1 MNKKNI
7 KLSVNTGFAVNRIID
22 NETFVRFV
30 KNNLNINYIQ
40 PTSDWLNLFMP
51 KKYTLKN
58 VNNLNRLL
66 NKSNIKVNSCF
77 TGAFTRL
84 NHLAHPDKEQQKYW
98 IKYFKNFVFFY
109 IHLKSL
115 RILLK

>member
-1 MNKKNI
+1 MTKKNI

-77 TGAFTRL
+77 T
-84 NHLAHPDKEQQKYW
+84 
-98 IKYFKNFVFFY
+98 
-109 IHLKSL
+109 
-115 RILLK
+115 